1 MSFLS
6 NLAQSYD
13 YSQYNSLYNESADQ
27 MTTAQQNVQAS
38 DAALAAMAAGT
49 VIFVLIITIA
59 AYAINAFLLGR
70 IFKKAGVEQWKAWVP
85 VYNSWV
91 MLELGDQKGWWAVLM
106 LVPFVNIVALIF
118 LIIAEYNIGL
128 KFGKE
133 GVFVLLAIFIP
144 IVWLAWL
151 AFDKSTWKGTVP
163 AAATAGVAPTQPQ
176 NIEAEV
182 SKPPVP
188 PKNPTA

>member
-176 NIEAEV
+176 NAEAEV